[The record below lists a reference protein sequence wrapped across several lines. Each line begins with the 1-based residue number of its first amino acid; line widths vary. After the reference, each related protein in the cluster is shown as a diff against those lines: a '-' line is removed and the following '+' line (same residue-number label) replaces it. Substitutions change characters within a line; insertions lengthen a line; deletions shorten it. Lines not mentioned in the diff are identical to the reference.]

1 MNKELTTRKECYEA
15 YLEFC
20 KKETVSKE
28 ELFEALDR
36 VKIQGAELFH
46 QRSALVSKYM
56 AANGI
61 PEMVDDIRYNTGAL
75 LGLMNEWKESRMNK

>member
-1 MNKELTTRKECYEA
+1 MNKELTTLKECYEA

-36 VKIQGAELFH
+36 VKIQGAEL
-46 QRSALVSKYM
+46 SKYM